1 MTKQTD
7 RFYLGRIF
15 DSKKREITSNPLMYD
30 PDDLT
35 THAVCVGMTGS
46 GKTGLCIDLLEEA
59 ALQGIPAL
67 MIDPKGDITNAL
79 LHFPE
84 LRPEDFLPWV
94 NPDQARREDKTIEQA
109 AADAASLWKN
119 GLAKWDIGPER
130 VQALQDAAHFAIY
143 TPGSESGIP
152 VNIMASFEAPKIPWD
167 ENREILVEKISGIA
181 MGLLGLVG
189 LDDLDPVRS
198 KEHILVSNIF
208 ESAWSK
214 GRDLDLS
221 ELILQIQNPPFEK
234 LGVLA
239 IENFFPEKE
248 RLELSILL
256 NNILAAPSF
265 QSWIEGEPLDIE
277 SLLYGPDG
285 RPRHS
290 VFYIAHLSDA
300 ERMFFVT
307 LLYSAVETWM
317 RTQKGSTSLRA
328 LIYFDEIFGYLPPVK
343 NPPSKTPILRML
355 KQARAF
361 GVGQVLV
368 TQNPVDVDYKALSN
382 AGTWFIGKL
391 QTEQD
396 KNRLLD
402 GLEGAAPGL
411 DRKTYDKLISTL
423 DKRVF
428 LLHNVHEDQPVLFH
442 TRWAMNYLTGP
453 LTRVQL
459 PALNAL
465 AGAGKPAQSKPASP
479 QTEREVVASKGV
491 ITESSTKTRP
501 NVPAGIDEFYLPN
514 NLSLLKA
521 VEAAGISTPQNV
533 DYQMVYKPV
542 ILAQAAV
549 RFLKRNYN
557 LDYDLITAALVK
569 DTGHQGRVRWDDWV
583 SAPIDLDGL
592 EPQGRAEARFLELA
606 APLSDGAKLRELET
620 DFKDWIYHSIT
631 VSVRANEK
639 IKVFAGPKTSQGD
652 FRRMC
657 SEAAEKGMEEEK
669 KKVNKSIDRK
679 VEIIKD
685 RLLRE
690 QRELEGDEKEL
701 SQRKIEESG
710 TLAQNLFS
718 LYEDLPKDINN
729 EESTNGEILISLLT
743 SLSKRKMTT
752 SLTKRRMTSQAKAD
766 VEESEDAIEQYKKE
780 IKGLEQERKDTL
792 IEVENKWQEFLED
805 VSEISVPPYKK
816 DILVEIYGV
825 GWFPLYSYND
835 GNKQI
840 EVDAYTPKK

>member
-1 MTKQTD
+1 MMTKPAD

-15 DSKKREITSNPLMYD
+15 KDGEVSPENLMYD

-84 LRPEDFLPWV
+84 LRAADFTPWV
-94 NPDQARREDKTIEQA
+94 NPDTARREDKTIDQA
-109 AADAASLWKN
+109 GADAADLWTK

-130 VQALQDAAHFAIY
+130 IRALKDAAHFAVY

-152 VNIMASFEAPKIPWD
+152 VNILASFKAPEISWE
-167 ENREILVEKISGIA
+167 ENRELLVDKISGIV

-198 KEHILVSNIF
+198 REHILLSNIF
-208 ESAWSK
+208 EHAWSRGK
-214 GRDLDLS
+214 DLNLT

-234 LGVLA
+234 LGVL
-239 IENFFPEKE
+239 ELDNFFPERE
-248 RLELSILL
+248 RQELSILL
-256 NNILAAPSF
+256 NSILAAPSF

-277 SLLYGPDG
+277 KYLYAPDG

-290 VFYIAHLSDA
+290 VFYIAHLSDE

-307 LLYSAVETWM
+307 LLYAAVETWM
-317 RTQKGSTSLRA
+317 RKQKGSTSLRA

-343 NPPSKTPILRML
+343 NPPSKTPMLRML

-361 GVGQVLV
+361 GIGQVLV

-411 DRKTYDKLISTL
+411 DRKTYDKMISAL

-453 LTRVQL
+453 LTRVQI

-465 AGAGKPAQSKPASP
+465 AGAEVKTPTATTTMAQAAAPRSESP
-479 QTEREVVASKGV
+479 TQKVEGMTS
-491 ITESSTKTRP
+491 TRP
-501 NVPAGIDEFYLPN
+501 NVPSGIDEYYLPN
-514 NLSLLKA
+514 RLSFLKA
-521 VEAAGISTPQNV
+521 VEKAGLSAPQESSFQV
-533 DYQMVYKPV
+533 IYKPALV
-542 ILAQAAV
+542 AQAAV

-557 LDYDLITAALVK
+557 LDYDLIATALVREP
-569 DTGHQGRVRWDDWV
+569 DRTGRVRWEDWAV
-583 SAPIDLDGL
+583 DPIDLDAL
-592 EPQGRAEARFLELA
+592 EPGARSEALFHELK
-606 APLSDGAKLRELET
+606 APLTDGPKLRELET
-620 DFKDWIYHSIT
+620 DFKDWIYHT
-631 VSVRANEK
+631 VTVTVRSNEELE
-639 IKVFAGPKTSQGD
+639 VFAGPQVTQGD

-657 SEAAEKGMEEEK
+657 AEAAEEALEVEKEKIKTSFEK
-669 KKVNKSIDRK
+669 KLDT
-679 VEIIKD
+679 IKD
-685 RLLRE
+685 RLMREKRELDEDELEFE
-690 QRELEGDEKEL
+690 QRRREEMGTHFENVL
-701 SQRKIEESG
+701 SFLDGRK
-710 TLAQNLFS
+710 
-718 LYEDLPKDINN
+718 
-729 EESTNGEILISLLT
+729 
-743 SLSKRKMTT
+743 KRMTT

-766 VEESEDAIEQYKKE
+766 VQESLDSIEQYKQE
-780 IKGLEQERKDTL
+780 IEELERERRQSL
-792 IEVENKWQEFLED
+792 EEVEEKWQEILE
-805 VSEISVPPYKK
+805 STAEIPVTPYKK
-816 DILVEIYGV
+816 DILVELFGV
-825 GWFPLYSYND
+825 AWIPYYLYDD
-835 GNKQI
+835 GGRQV
-840 EVDAYTPKK
+840 ELAAF

>member
-1 MTKQTD
+1 MIKQTD

-15 DSKKREITSNPLMYD
+15 DSKKGEITSDPLMYD

-119 GLAKWDIGPER
+119 GLEKWDIAPER

-198 KEHILVSNIF
+198 KEHILISNLF

-214 GRDLDLS
+214 GRDLDLT

-343 NPPSKTPILRML
+343 NPPSKTPMLRML

-411 DRKTYDKLISTL
+411 DRKVYDKLISTL

-453 LTRVQL
+453 LTRIQL
-459 PALNAL
+459 PELNAL
-465 AGAGKPAQSKPASP
+465 VGADQGPPARSARPARQRQAGTSVPGKGAGD
-479 QTEREVVASKGV
+479 QT
-491 ITESSTKTRP
+491 SSTRP
-501 NVPAGIDEFYLPN
+501 NVPASVEEYYLPN
-514 NLSLLKA
+514 NLSLLEA
-521 VEAAGISTPQNV
+521 VDKAGISPPQEV
-533 DYQMVYKPV
+533 KRQVIYKPV
-542 ILAQAAV
+542 LLAQATI

-557 LDYDLITAALVK
+557 LDYDLVTTALIS
-569 DTGHQGRVRWDDWV
+569 DPDSQGRIRWEDRLSD
-583 SAPIDLDGL
+583 PIDLDAL
-592 EPQGRAEARFLELA
+592 DRQAIADSRFHELTT
-606 APLSDGAKLRELET
+606 PLNDGTKLREFET
-620 DFKDWIYHSIT
+620 DFQDWIYHSVT
-631 VSVRANEK
+631 AAVRANEEL
-639 IKVFAGPKTSQGD
+639 KVFAGPQVSQGE
-652 FRRMC
+652 FRRIC
-657 SEAAEKGMEEEK
+657 AEKAEEGLEQDREK
-669 KKVNKSIDRK
+669 TNDSFDKKLDTIR
-679 VEIIKD
+679 D
-685 RLLRE
+685 RLMRE
-690 QRELEGDEKEL
+690 ERELEEDQTEL
-701 SQRKIEESG
+701 SQRKMEEMG
-710 TLAQNLFS
+710 THAENLLGLLAGRRRS
-718 LYEDLPKDINN
+718 
-729 EESTNGEILISLLT
+729 
-743 SLSKRKMTT
+743 MTT
-752 SLTKRRMTSQAKAD
+752 SLTKRRMTTKAKAD
-766 VEESEDAIEQYKKE
+766 VEESLDMIDQYKKE
-780 IKGLEQERKDTL
+780 IEDLEKERLEELRD
-792 IEVENKWQEFLED
+792 VESKWQEVLEE
-805 VSEISVPPYKK
+805 VTEISVTPYKK
-816 DILVEIYGV
+816 DIMVELFGV
-825 GWFPLYSYND
+825 GWFPYYLYQD
-835 GNKQI
+835 QGKQI
-840 EVDAYTPKK
+840 ELAAFS

>member
-1 MTKQTD
+1 MIKQTD

-15 DSKKREITSNPLMYD
+15 DSKKGEITSDPLMYD

-119 GLAKWDIGPER
+119 GLEKWDISPER
-130 VQALQDAAHFAIY
+130 IKALQDAAHFAIY

-343 NPPSKTPILRML
+343 NPPSKTPMLRML

-411 DRKTYDKLISTL
+411 DRKVYDKLISTL

-453 LTRVQL
+453 LTRIQL
-459 PALNAL
+459 PELNAL
-465 AGAGKPAQSKPASP
+465 VGADQGLTSRSTPPARQRQAGTAVSGKGAGD
-479 QTEREVVASKGV
+479 QT
-491 ITESSTKTRP
+491 SSTRP
-501 NVPAGIDEFYLPN
+501 NVPASVEEYYLPN
-514 NLSLLKA
+514 NLSLLEA
-521 VEAAGISTPQNV
+521 VDKAGISPSQEV
-533 DYQMVYKPV
+533 KRQVIYKPV
-542 ILAQAAV
+542 LLAQATV

-557 LDYDLITAALVK
+557 LDYDLVTSALIS
-569 DTGHQGRVRWDDWV
+569 DPDHQGRIRWEDRLTD
-583 SAPIDLDGL
+583 PIDLDAL
-592 EPQGRAEARFLELA
+592 DRQAIPDSRFHELT
-606 APLSDGAKLRELET
+606 APLNDGAKLREFET
-620 DFKDWIYHSIT
+620 DFQDWIYHSVT
-631 VSVRANEK
+631 AVVRANEGL
-639 IKVFAGPKTSQGD
+639 KVFAGPQVSQGE

-657 SEAAEKGMEEEK
+657 AETAEEGLEQDREK
-669 KKVNKSIDRK
+669 TNDSFDKKLDTIR
-679 VEIIKD
+679 D
-685 RLLRE
+685 RLMRE
-690 QRELEGDEKEL
+690 ERELEEDQTEL
-701 SQRKIEESG
+701 SQRKMEEMG
-710 TLAQNLFS
+710 THAENLLGLLAGRRRS
-718 LYEDLPKDINN
+718 
-729 EESTNGEILISLLT
+729 
-743 SLSKRKMTT
+743 MTT
-752 SLTKRRMTSQAKAD
+752 SLTKRRMTTKAKAD
-766 VEESEDAIEQYKKE
+766 VEESLDMIDQHKKE
-780 IKGLEQERKDTL
+780 IEDLEKERLEELRD
-792 IEVENKWQEFLED
+792 VEEKWQEVLEE
-805 VSEISVPPYKK
+805 VTEIPITPYKK
-816 DILVEIYGV
+816 DIMVELFGV
-825 GWFPLYSYND
+825 GWFPYYLCQD
-835 GNKQI
+835 QGKQI
-840 EVDAYTPKK
+840 ELAAFS

>member
-1 MTKQTD
+1 MTKKAD

-15 DSKKREITSNPLMYD
+15 DSKKGEITSDPLMYD

-35 THAVCVGMTGS
+35 THAVAVGMTGS

-59 ALQGIPAL
+59 ALQGIPAI
-67 MIDPKGDITNAL
+67 MIDPKGDITNTL

-84 LRPEDFLPWV
+84 LGAADFQPWV

-109 AADAASLWKN
+109 AAETAALWKK
-119 GLAKWDIGPER
+119 GLEKWGIGPDR
-130 VQALQDAAHFAIY
+130 IQALQDSAHFAVY
-143 TPGSESGIP
+143 SPGSEAGIP
-152 VNIMASFEAPKIPWD
+152 VNILASLKAPEIPWD
-167 ENREILVEKISGIA
+167 ENRETLIEKISGIV

-198 KEHILVSNIF
+198 REHILISNIF
-208 ESAWSK
+208 EDTWSQ
-214 GRDLDLS
+214 GINLDLT
-221 ELILQIQNPPFEK
+221 ELIMQIQNPPFEK
-234 LGVLA
+234 LGVL
-239 IENFFPEKE
+239 ELESFFPEKE
-248 RLELSILL
+248 RLDLSILL
-256 NNILAAPSF
+256 NNILAAPAF
-265 QSWIEGEPLDIE
+265 QTWIEGEPLDIE
-277 SLLYGPDG
+277 SILYGSDG

-317 RTQKGSTSLRA
+317 RKQKGSPALRA
-328 LIYFDEIFGYLPPVK
+328 LVYFDEIFGYLPPVK
-343 NPPSKTPILRML
+343 NPPSKTPMLRML

-411 DRKTYDKLISTL
+411 DRKVYDKLISTL

-465 AGAGKPAQSKPASP
+465 VGADQGRRSDAGRSTQPGKSETSTSRGEGEKQM
-479 QTEREVVASKGV
+479 
-491 ITESSTKTRP
+491 SSTRP
-501 NVPAGIDEFYLPN
+501 NVPAGIDEYYLPN
-514 NLSLLKA
+514 DLSLLQA
-521 VEAAGISTPQNV
+521 VDAAGISSPGNV
-533 DYQMVYKPV
+533 DYQVIYKPV
-542 ILAQAAV
+542 LLAQATI

-557 LDYDLITAALVK
+557 LDYDLLSTAIVREP
-569 DTGHQGRVRWDDWV
+569 DRQGRIRWEDWV
-583 SAPIDLDGL
+583 VNPINQDSL
-592 EPQGRAEARFLELA
+592 ERQARPEARFQELI
-606 APLSDGAKLRELET
+606 APLTDGAKLREFEA
-620 DFKDWIYHSIT
+620 DYKDWIYHEVT
-631 VSVRANEK
+631 ASVRANEELE
-639 IKVFAGPKTSQGD
+639 VFAGPQVSQGD

-657 SEAAEKGMEEEK
+657 AESAEEKLEAAKE
-669 KKVNKSIDRK
+669 KVNDSFDKKLDTIR
-679 VEIIKD
+679 D

-690 QRELEGDEKEL
+690 ERELEEDQTEH
-701 SQRKIEESG
+701 SQRKLEEAG
-710 TLAQNLFS
+710 KLAEN
-718 LYEDLPKDINN
+718 
-729 EESTNGEILISLLT
+729 LISLLVGRQR
-743 SLSKRKMTT
+743 SMTT

-766 VEESEDAIEQYKKE
+766 VKESLEMIEQYKKE
-780 IKGLEQERKDTL
+780 IEDLEKERLDALRET
-792 IEVENKWQEFLED
+792 EENWREILEGIT
-805 VSEISVPPYKK
+805 EIPITPYKK
-816 DILVEIYGV
+816 DILVELYGV
-825 GWFPLYSYND
+825 AWFPYYSYD
-835 GNKQI
+835 DQGKQVELAAFSNK
-840 EVDAYTPKK
+840 

>member
-1 MTKQTD
+1 MTFPAD

-15 DSKKREITSNPLMYD
+15 DPKKGEVTPETLLYD

-84 LRPEDFLPWV
+84 LRAEDFVPWV

-109 AADAASLWKN
+109 GADAAALWTK
-119 GLAKWDIGPER
+119 GLAKWDIGPDR
-130 VQALQDAAHFAIY
+130 IQALKDSAHFAIY
-143 TPGSESGIP
+143 TPGSEAGIP
-152 VNIMASFEAPKIPWD
+152 VNILASLEAPGISWD
-167 ENREILVEKISGIA
+167 ENREMLVEKISGIV

-189 LDDLDPVRS
+189 LTDLDPVRS
-198 KEHILVSNIF
+198 KEHILISNIF

-214 GRDLDLS
+214 GKDLNLT

-234 LGVLA
+234 LGVMELD
-239 IENFFPEKE
+239 NFFPEKD
-248 RLELSILL
+248 RQELSILL
-256 NNILAAPSF
+256 NSIMAAPTF
-265 QSWIEGEPLDIE
+265 QAWIEGEPLDIE
-277 SLLYGPDG
+277 KLLYGADG

-307 LLYSAVETWM
+307 LLYAAVETWM
-317 RTQKGSTSLRA
+317 RKQKGSTTLRA

-343 NPPSKTPILRML
+343 NPPSKTPMLRML

-361 GVGQVLV
+361 GIGQVLV

-411 DRKTYDKLISTL
+411 DRKTYDKMISTL

-428 LLHNVHEDQPVLFH
+428 LLHNVHEDEPVLFH

-459 PALNAL
+459 PALNDL
-465 AGAGKPAQSKPASP
+465 AGAGMSVPVPTAPSKLKSPTRSSAGGQSLTS
-479 QTEREVVASKGV
+479 
-491 ITESSTKTRP
+491 TRP
-501 NVPAGIDEFYLPN
+501 NVPAGIDEYYLPN
-514 NLSLLKA
+514 NLSFLKA
-521 VEAAGISTPQNV
+521 VDLAGITAPEQA
-533 DYQMVYKPV
+533 DYRVVYKPALV
-542 ILAQAAV
+542 AQANI
-549 RFLKRNYN
+549 RFMKRNYN
-557 LDYDLITAALVK
+557 LDYDLVTTALVREP
-569 DTGHQGRVRWDDWV
+569 DQTGRVRWEDWV
-583 SAPIDLDGL
+583 ADPIDLDEL
-592 EPQGRAEARFLELA
+592 EPGARAEARFHELIS
-606 APLSDGAKLRELET
+606 PLSDGPKLRDLET
-620 DFKDWIYHSIT
+620 DFKDWIYHSVS
-631 VSVRANEK
+631 VSVRSNEELE
-639 IKVFAGPKTSQGD
+639 VFVGPEVSQGD

-657 SEAAEKGMEEEK
+657 AEATESALKEEK
-669 KKVNKSIDRK
+669 KKVTASFEKKLDT
-679 VEIIKD
+679 IKD
-685 RLLRE
+685 RLMRE
-690 QRELEGDEKEL
+690 KRELDEDETEL
-701 SQRKIEESG
+701 SQRKMEEVG
-710 TLAQNLFS
+710 KHAEN
-718 LYEDLPKDINN
+718 
-729 EESTNGEILISLLT
+729 LISLLAGR
-743 SLSKRKMTT
+743 KRSIST

-766 VEESEDAIEQYKKE
+766 VKESLDTIEQYKKE
-780 IKGLEQERKDTL
+780 IEDLERDRL
-792 IEVENKWQEFLED
+792 SALAEVEEKWRDILESD
-805 VSEISVPPYKK
+805 TEIPVTPYKK
-816 DILVEIYGV
+816 DILIDLYGV
-825 GWFPLYSYND
+825 GWLPYYVYDDGGKQVELAAYS
-835 GNKQI
+835 
-840 EVDAYTPKK
+840 

>member
-1 MTKQTD
+1 MAKASN

-15 DSKKREITSNPLMYD
+15 DPKKDEITQDALMYD

-67 MIDPKGDITNAL
+67 MIDPKGDITNTL

-84 LRPEDFLPWV
+84 LRAEDFVPWV
-94 NPDQARREDKTIEQA
+94 DPDQARREDKTIEQA
-109 AADAASLWKN
+109 GADAAALWTK

-130 VQALQDAAHFAIY
+130 VKALKDAAHFAVY
-143 TPGSESGIP
+143 TPGSEAGIP
-152 VNIMASFEAPKIPWD
+152 VNILASLKAPGIPWD
-167 ENREILVEKISGIA
+167 ENREMLVEKISGIV

-198 KEHILVSNIF
+198 KEHILISNIF
-208 ESAWSK
+208 ESSWSRGK
-214 GRDLDLS
+214 DLDLT

-234 LGVLA
+234 LGVMELD
-239 IENFFPEKE
+239 NFFPEKE
-248 RLELSILL
+248 RQELSIML
-256 NNILAAPSF
+256 NSILAAPTF
-265 QSWIEGEPLDIE
+265 QSWIKGDPLDIE
-277 SLLYGPDG
+277 SFLYGADG

-307 LLYSAVETWM
+307 LLYAAVETWM
-317 RTQKGSTSLRA
+317 RKQKGSTTLRA

-343 NPPSKTPILRML
+343 NPPSKTPMLRML

-459 PALNAL
+459 PALNDL
-465 AGAGKPAQSKPASP
+465 AGAGQSAPAPAASSHAKRSSKA
-479 QTEREVVASKGV
+479 TTGG
-491 ITESSTKTRP
+491 ESLTSTRP
-501 NVPAGIDEFYLPN
+501 NVPAGIDEYYLPN

-521 VEAAGISTPQNV
+521 VDLAGISAPQQV
-533 DYQMVYKPV
+533 EYQVVYKPAL
-542 ILAQAAV
+542 IAQATI
-549 RFLKRNYN
+549 RFMKRNYN
-557 LDYDLITAALVK
+557 LDYDLVTTALVREP
-569 DTGHQGRVRWDDWV
+569 DQTGRVSWDDWG
-583 SAPIDLDGL
+583 AEPIDLDEL
-592 EPQGRAEARFLELA
+592 EPGARAEARFHDLTS
-606 APLSDGAKLRELET
+606 PLSDGTKLRELET
-620 DFKDWIYHSIT
+620 DFKDWIYHSVT
-631 VSVRANEK
+631 VSIRANEELE
-639 IKVFAGPKTSQGD
+639 VFAGPQVSQGE

-657 SEAAEKGMEEEK
+657 AEAAEDALEEEK
-669 KKVNKSIDRK
+669 EKVMVSFKKKLDT
-679 VEIIKD
+679 IKD
-685 RLLRE
+685 RLMRE
-690 QRELEGDEKEL
+690 KRELDEDEVEL
-701 SQRKIEESG
+701 SQRKMEEIG
-710 TLAQNLFS
+710 THAEN
-718 LYEDLPKDINN
+718 
-729 EESTNGEILISLLT
+729 LISLLAG
-743 SLSKRKMTT
+743 RQRRMTT

-766 VEESEDAIEQYKKE
+766 VKESLDTIEEYKKE
-780 IKGLEQERKDTL
+780 IEDLEKERL
-792 IEVENKWQEFLED
+792 EALAEVEEKWREILESD
-805 VSEISVPPYKK
+805 AEIPVTPYKK
-816 DILVEIYGV
+816 DILLELFGV
-825 GWFPLYSYND
+825 GWLPYYVYDD
-835 GNKQI
+835 GGKQV
-840 EVDAYTPKK
+840 ELAAYGG

>member
-1 MTKQTD
+1 MTKPAD

-15 DSKKREITSNPLMYD
+15 KDGEISSENLMYD

-84 LRPEDFLPWV
+84 LKADDFTPWV
-94 NPDQARREDKTIEQA
+94 NPDSARREDKTVEQA
-109 AADAASLWKN
+109 GADAAALWTK
-119 GLAKWDIGPER
+119 GLAQWDIGPER
-130 VQALQDAAHFAIY
+130 IQALKDAAHFAIY
-143 TPGSESGIP
+143 TPGSEAGIP
-152 VNIMASFEAPKIPWD
+152 VNILASLKAPEIPWG
-167 ENREILVEKISGIA
+167 ENRELLVDKISGIV

-198 KEHILVSNIF
+198 REHILLSNIF
-208 ESAWSK
+208 EHAWSR
-214 GRDLDLS
+214 GEDLNLT
-221 ELILQIQNPPFEK
+221 ELILQIQNPPFDK
-234 LGVLA
+234 LGVL
-239 IENFFPEKE
+239 ELDSFFPEKD
-248 RLELSILL
+248 RLDLSILL
-256 NNILAAPSF
+256 NSILAAPSF

-277 SLLYGPDG
+277 EYLYAPDG
-285 RPRHS
+285 RPRHN
-290 VFYIAHLSDA
+290 VFYIAHLSDK

-307 LLYSAVETWM
+307 LLYAAVETWM

-343 NPPSKTPILRML
+343 NPPSKTPMLRML

-361 GVGQVLV
+361 GIGQVLV

-411 DRKTYDKLISTL
+411 DRNAYDKMISAL

-453 LTRVQL
+453 LTRVQI

-465 AGAGKPAQSKPASP
+465 AGAEVKAPAAGPADRAAASP
-479 QTEREVVASKGV
+479 VQDRSPQAEGLTS
-491 ITESSTKTRP
+491 TRP
-501 NVPAGIDEFYLPN
+501 NVPSGIDEYYLPN
-514 NLSLLKA
+514 NLSFLKA
-521 VEAAGISTPQNV
+521 VEKAGISAPQEAN
-533 DYQMVYKPV
+533 YQVIYKPALV
-542 ILAQAAV
+542 AQAAV

-557 LDYDLITAALVK
+557 LDYELITTVLVREP
-569 DTGHQGRVRWDDWV
+569 DRSGRVRWEDWKV
-583 SAPIDLDGL
+583 EKIDLDAL
-592 EPQGRAEARFLELA
+592 EPGARAEARFHDLT
-606 APLSDGAKLRELET
+606 APLTDGTKLRELET
-620 DFKDWIYHSIT
+620 DFTDWIYHT
-631 VSVRANEK
+631 VTVTVRSNEELE
-639 IKVFAGPKTSQGD
+639 VFAGPQVPQGD

-657 SEAAEKGMEEEK
+657 AEAAEKALKGEREKVESSFEK
-669 KKVNKSIDRK
+669 KLDT
-679 VEIIKD
+679 IKD
-685 RLLRE
+685 RLMRE
-690 QRELEGDEKEL
+690 KRELDADEAEL
-701 SQRKIEESG
+701 SQRKLEEVG
-710 TLAQNLFS
+710 THAEN
-718 LYEDLPKDINN
+718 
-729 EESTNGEILISLLT
+729 LISLLAG
-743 SLSKRKMTT
+743 RQRRMTT

-766 VEESEDAIEQYKKE
+766 VQESLDSIEQYKKE
-780 IKGLEQERKDTL
+780 IEELERERL
-792 IEVENKWQEFLED
+792 VSLEEVEKKWQEILENT
-805 VSEISVPPYKK
+805 VEIPITPYKK
-816 DILVEIYGV
+816 DILLELFGVAWTPYYIYDDSGRRVELGA
-825 GWFPLYSYND
+825 YS
-835 GNKQI
+835 
-840 EVDAYTPKK
+840 

>member
-1 MTKQTD
+1 
-7 RFYLGRIF
+7 
-15 DSKKREITSNPLMYD
+15 
-30 PDDLT
+30 
-35 THAVCVGMTGS
+35 
-46 GKTGLCIDLLEEA
+46 
-59 ALQGIPAL
+59 
-67 MIDPKGDITNAL
+67 
-79 LHFPE
+79 
-84 LRPEDFLPWV
+84 
-94 NPDQARREDKTIEQA
+94 
-109 AADAASLWKN
+109 
-119 GLAKWDIGPER
+119 
-130 VQALQDAAHFAIY
+130 
-143 TPGSESGIP
+143 
-152 VNIMASFEAPKIPWD
+152 
-167 ENREILVEKISGIA
+167 
-181 MGLLGLVG
+181 

-234 LGVLA
+234 LGVIS

-277 SLLYGPDG
+277 SMLYGQDG

-343 NPPSKTPILRML
+343 NPPSKIPMLRML

-411 DRKTYDKLISTL
+411 DRKVYDKLISTL

-442 TRWAMNYLTGP
+442 TRWVMNYLTGP

-459 PALNAL
+459 PELNAL
-465 AGAGKPAQSKPASP
+465 VGADQDHTARSISPASKRQKGPSVSGKGAGT
-479 QTEREVVASKGV
+479 QT
-491 ITESSTKTRP
+491 SSTRP
-501 NVPAGIDEFYLPN
+501 NVPASVEEYYLPN
-514 NLSLLKA
+514 NLSLL
-521 VEAAGISTPQNV
+521 EAGDKAGISPPQEV
-533 DYQMVYKPV
+533 KRQVIYKPV
-542 ILAQAAV
+542 LLAQATI

-557 LDYDLITAALVK
+557 LDYDLVTGALIS
-569 DTGHQGRVRWDDWV
+569 DPDRQGRIRWEDRISDPV
-583 SAPIDLDGL
+583 DLDAL
-592 EPQGRAEARFLELA
+592 DRQAIPDARFHELT
-606 APLSDGAKLRELET
+606 APLNDGAKLRELKT
-620 DFKDWIYHSIT
+620 DFQDWIYHTVT
-631 VSVRANEK
+631 VSVRANEEL
-639 IKVFAGPKTSQGD
+639 KVFAGPQVSQGE
-652 FRRMC
+652 FRSKC
-657 SEAAEKGMEEEK
+657 TETA
-669 KKVNKSIDRK
+669 
-679 VEIIKD
+679 
-685 RLLRE
+685 
-690 QRELEGDEKEL
+690 EKEL
-701 SQRKIEESG
+701 EKEKTGHNQGS
-710 TLAQNLFS
+710 
-718 LYEDLPKDINN
+718 INA
-729 EESTNGEILISLLT
+729 GG
-743 SLSKRKMTT
+743 KRT
-752 SLTKRRMTSQAKAD
+752 RR
-766 VEESEDAIEQYKKE
+766 
-780 IKGLEQERKDTL
+780 G
-792 IEVENKWQEFLED
+792 
-805 VSEISVPPYKK
+805 
-816 DILVEIYGV
+816 
-825 GWFPLYSYND
+825 
-835 GNKQI
+835 
-840 EVDAYTPKK
+840 

>member
-1 MTKQTD
+1 MTKQAD

-15 DSKKREITSNPLMYD
+15 DSKKREVTSDPLMYD

-35 THAVCVGMTGS
+35 THAVVMGMTGS
-46 GKTGLCIDLLEEA
+46 GKTGLCIGLLEEA
-59 ALQGIPAL
+59 ALQGIPAI

-84 LRPEDFLPWV
+84 LRPEDFKPWV

-109 AADAASLWKN
+109 AADAASLWKS
-119 GLAKWDIGPER
+119 GLEKWDISPER
-130 VQALQDAAHFAIY
+130 IQALQDAAHFAIY
-143 TPGSESGIP
+143 SPGSESGIP

-167 ENREILVEKISGIA
+167 ENREILVDKISGIA

-239 IENFFPEKE
+239 IDSFFPEKE

-277 SLLYGPDG
+277 SMLYGPDG

-343 NPPSKTPILRML
+343 NPPSKTPMLRML

-411 DRKTYDKLISTL
+411 DRKVYDKLISTL

-442 TRWAMNYLTGP
+442 TRWVMNYLTGP

-459 PALNAL
+459 PELNAL
-465 AGAGKPAQSKPASP
+465 VGADQDHTARSASP
-479 QTEREVVASKGV
+479 ARQRLKGSSVSGKGTGAQT
-491 ITESSTKTRP
+491 SSTRP
-501 NVPAGIDEFYLPN
+501 NVPANVEEYFLPN

-521 VEAAGISTPQNV
+521 VDKAGISPPQEV
-533 DYQMVYKPV
+533 KRQVIYKPV
-542 ILAQAAV
+542 LLAQATI
-549 RFLKRNYN
+549 RFLKRNFN
-557 LDYDLITAALVK
+557 LDYDLVTAALISNP
-569 DTGHQGRVRWDDWV
+569 DRQGRIRWEDRISDPV
-583 SAPIDLDGL
+583 DLDAL
-592 EPQGRAEARFLELA
+592 DRQAIPDARFHELTS
-606 APLSDGAKLRELET
+606 PLNNGAKLRELET
-620 DFKDWIYHSIT
+620 DFKDWIYHTVT
-631 VSVRANEK
+631 VSVRANEEL
-639 IKVFAGPKTSQGD
+639 KVFAGPQVSQGE
-652 FRRMC
+652 FRSMC
-657 SEAAEKGMEEEK
+657 TETAEKELEQEREK
-669 KKVNKSIDRK
+669 TNDSFDKKLDTIR
-679 VEIIKD
+679 D
-685 RLLRE
+685 RLMRE
-690 QRELEGDEKEL
+690 ERELKEDEVEL
-701 SQRKIEESG
+701 SQRKMEEMG
-710 TLAQNLFS
+710 THAQNL
-718 LYEDLPKDINN
+718 L
-729 EESTNGEILISLLT
+729 GLLAGRRR
-743 SLSKRKMTT
+743 SMTT
-752 SLTKRRMTSQAKAD
+752 SLTKRRMTTKAKAD
-766 VEESEDAIEQYKKE
+766 VEESLDMIDQYKKE
-780 IKGLEQERKDTL
+780 IEDLEKERLEELRD
-792 IEVENKWQEFLED
+792 VEEKWQEILEK
-805 VSEISVPPYKK
+805 VTEIPVTPYKK
-816 DILVEIYGV
+816 DILVELFGV
-825 GWFPLYSYND
+825 GWFPYYSYQD
-835 GNKQI
+835 QGKLIELAAFTNK
-840 EVDAYTPKK
+840 

>member
-1 MTKQTD
+1 MAKSSD

-15 DSKKREITSNPLMYD
+15 DAQKGEVTQDPLMYD

-35 THAVCVGMTGS
+35 THAVVVGMTGS
-46 GKTGLCIDLLEEA
+46 GKTGLCIGLLEEA
-59 ALQGIPAL
+59 ALQGIPAI

-94 NPDQARREDKTIEQA
+94 NPDQARRDDKTIEES

-119 GLAKWDIGPER
+119 GLEKWGIGPENIR
-130 VQALQDAAHFAIY
+130 ALKASAHFAVY
-143 TPGSESGIP
+143 TPGSDAGIP
-152 VNIMASFEAPKIPWD
+152 VNIMVSLKAPQLAWD
-167 ENREILVEKISGIA
+167 ENREMLVEKISGIV

-189 LDDLDPVRS
+189 MDDLDPVQS
-198 KEHILVSNIF
+198 KEHILLSNIF
-208 ESAWSK
+208 ESSWSR
-214 GRDLDLS
+214 GRDLNLT
-221 ELILQIQNPPFEK
+221 ELILQIQNPPFDK
-234 LGVLA
+234 LGVL
-239 IENFFPEKE
+239 ELDSFFPEKE

-256 NNILAAPSF
+256 NNIMAAPTF
-265 QSWIEGEPLDIE
+265 RAWIEGEPLDIN
-277 SLLYGPDG
+277 SLLFGSDG

-317 RTQKGSTSLRA
+317 RTQKGSPSLRA
-328 LIYFDEIFGYLPPVK
+328 LVYFDEIFGYLPPVK
-343 NPPSKTPILRML
+343 NPPSKTPMLRML

-411 DRKTYDKLISTL
+411 NRKTYDKLISTL

-442 TRWAMNYLTGP
+442 TRWVMNYLAGP

-459 PALNAL
+459 PALNKL
-465 AGAGKPAQSKPASP
+465 AGAGSAKSASQIPSSQSL
-479 QTEREVVASKGV
+479 
-491 ITESSTKTRP
+491 SSTSSSSTTGLKSATSTRP

-514 NLSLLKA
+514 TLSFLKA
-521 VEAAGISTPQNV
+521 VDAAGLAPPQDENFSV
-533 DYQMVYKPV
+533 LYKPALV
-542 ILAQAAV
+542 AQATI

-557 LDYDLITAALVK
+557 LDYDLVTTALVREA
-569 DTGHQGRVRWDDWV
+569 DPQGRIRWNDWV
-583 SAPIDLDGL
+583 SDPIDLDGL
-592 EPQGRAEARFLELA
+592 EPGARAEARFQELN
-606 APLSDGAKLRELET
+606 APFSDGSRLKELET

-631 VSVRANEK
+631 VPVRANE
-639 IKVFAGPKTSQGD
+639 ILEMYAGPEVSQGE
-652 FRRMC
+652 FRRLC
-657 SEAAEKGMEEEK
+657 ASAAEKALEDEK
-669 KKVNKSIDRK
+669 EKVNSSFDKKLDT
-679 VEIIKD
+679 IKD

-690 QRELEGDEKEL
+690 ERELNEDQAEL
-701 SQRKIEESG
+701 SQRKIEEVG
-710 TLAQNLFS
+710 THAEN
-718 LYEDLPKDINN
+718 
-729 EESTNGEILISLLT
+729 LISLLAG
-743 SLSKRKMTT
+743 RQRRMTT

-766 VEESEDAIEQYKKE
+766 VQESLDSIEQYKKE
-780 IKGLEQERKDTL
+780 IEGLERERQDTL
-792 IEVENKWQEFLED
+792 RNVEEKWQEILD
-805 VSEISVPPYKK
+805 GDTEIPITPYKK
-816 DILVEIYGV
+816 DILLEVFGV
-825 GWFPLYSYND
+825 AWFPYYLYED
-835 GNKQI
+835 QGREI
-840 EVDAYTPKK
+840 ELAAYSV

>member
-1 MTKQTD
+1 MTKPAD

-15 DSKKREITSNPLMYD
+15 KGGEVTTENLMYD

-84 LRPEDFLPWV
+84 LKASDFTPWV
-94 NPDQARREDKTIEQA
+94 NPDSARREDKTIEQA
-109 AADAASLWKN
+109 GADAAALWTK

-130 VQALQDAAHFAIY
+130 IQALKDAAHFSIY
-143 TPGSESGIP
+143 TPGSEAGIP
-152 VNIMASFEAPKIPWD
+152 VNVLASLKAPEIPWED
-167 ENREILVEKISGIA
+167 NRELLVDKISGIV

-198 KEHILVSNIF
+198 REHILLSNIF
-208 ESAWSK
+208 EHAWSRGK
-214 GRDLDLS
+214 DLNLT

-234 LGVLA
+234 LGVL
-239 IENFFPEKE
+239 ELDSFFPEKD
-248 RLELSILL
+248 RMDLSILL
-256 NNILAAPSF
+256 NSILAAPSF
-265 QSWIEGEPLDIE
+265 QSWIEGEPLDIKE
-277 SLLYGPDG
+277 YLYAPDG

-290 VFYIAHLSDA
+290 VFYIAHLSDE

-307 LLYSAVETWM
+307 MLYTAVETWM

-343 NPPSKTPILRML
+343 NPPSKTPMLRML

-361 GVGQVLV
+361 GIGQVLV

-411 DRKTYDKLISTL
+411 NRNAYDKMISAL

-453 LTRVQL
+453 LTRVQI

-465 AGAGKPAQSKPASP
+465 AGAGIKAPAAGPADRAAASP
-479 QTEREVVASKGV
+479 VQDRSPQAEGLTS
-491 ITESSTKTRP
+491 TRP
-501 NVPAGIDEFYLPN
+501 NVPSGIDEYYLPN
-514 NLSLLKA
+514 NLSFLKA
-521 VEAAGISTPQNV
+521 VEKAGISAPQDAN
-533 DYQMVYKPV
+533 YQVIYKPALV
-542 ILAQAAV
+542 AQAAV

-557 LDYDLITAALVK
+557 LDYDLITTALVREP
-569 DTGHQGRVRWDDWV
+569 DRSGRVRWEDWT
-583 SAPIDLDGL
+583 ADPIDLDAL
-592 EPQGRAEARFLELA
+592 EPGARAESRFHDLT
-606 APLSDGAKLRELET
+606 APLTDGAKLRELET
-620 DFKDWIYHSIT
+620 DFKDWIYHT
-631 VSVRANEK
+631 VTVTVRSNEELE
-639 IKVFAGPKTSQGD
+639 VFAGPQVPQGD

-657 SEAAEKGMEEEK
+657 AEAAENALKEEREKVESAFK
-669 KKVNKSIDRK
+669 KKLDT
-679 VEIIKD
+679 IKD
-685 RLLRE
+685 RLMRE
-690 QRELEGDEKEL
+690 KRELDEDEAEL
-701 SQRKIEESG
+701 SQRKLEEVG
-710 TLAQNLFS
+710 THAEN
-718 LYEDLPKDINN
+718 
-729 EESTNGEILISLLT
+729 LISLLAG
-743 SLSKRKMTT
+743 RQRRMTT

-766 VEESEDAIEQYKKE
+766 VQESLDSIEQYKKDIE
-780 IKGLEQERKDTL
+780 ELERERL
-792 IEVENKWQEFLED
+792 GSLEEVEEKWQGILENTI
-805 VSEISVPPYKK
+805 EISVTPYKK
-816 DILVEIYGV
+816 DILAELFGVAWMPYYLYDDGGRRVE
-825 GWFPLYSYND
+825 LAAYS
-835 GNKQI
+835 
-840 EVDAYTPKK
+840 